1 LEERRSDSAWAYC
14 EPEAARC
21 LLERDEKELRDF
33 VFFSAP
39 SGRTLSAKSQETCAR
54 IDEGQKWVQEHF
66 APWAKSFVGTKQR
79 SRQKEATDA
88 TNQAGHRGVW
98 VTFQGIRIDTKLEA
112 IQKRQALIIISEK
125 KWWSDMEFLAHRLKS
140 GRIEHTT
147 ITVRVLPNE
156 PLQLC
161 FMGMESSPDPD
172 VTCNVQK
179 SKNVLP
185 ETCSVLEPRGADA
198 LFRETMKA
206 WHHLWHG
213 LGATESQIQCLILLD
228 AMHARRDRSDRSVV
242 PKLPE
247 ITPNSLARAQRAVH
261 WTNTTPLP

>member
-1 LEERRSDSAWAYC
+1 M
-14 EPEAARC
+14 
-21 LLERDEKELRDF
+21 
-33 VFFSAP
+33 
-39 SGRTLSAKSQETCAR
+39 Q
-54 IDEGQKWVQEHF
+54 
-66 APWAKSFVGTKQR
+66 
-79 SRQKEATDA
+79 
-88 TNQAGHRGVW
+88 
-98 VTFQGIRIDTKLEA
+98 
-112 IQKRQALIIISEK
+112 
-125 KWWSDMEFLAHRLKS
+125 FLTHRLKS
-140 GRIEHTT
+140 GNIKHTT

-156 PLQLC
+156 PLRL
-161 FMGMESSPDPD
+161 FLMGMESSLYFD
-172 VTCNVQK
+172 VTSDMQK

-213 LGATESQIQCLILLD
+213 LGATENQIQCLILLD

-247 ITPNSLARAQRAVH
+247 ITQNSLARAQRAVH